1 MAQKK
6 EKSNAPVEKNDI
18 AKIEELGEELKKL
31 RMELAQESSIKKEKK
46 AAAKVEKKVV
56 PKKEE
61 KKVSAKVEKKV
72 VPKKEEKKSS

>member
-6 EKSNAPVEKNDI
+6 EKSNAPAEKNDI

-46 AAAKVEKKVV
+46 
-56 PKKEE
+56 
-61 KKVSAKVEKKV
+61 SFYLIDCRDFI
-72 VPKKEEKKSS
+72 